1 MDLQRERLEEA
12 LETLGAVLQARRA
25 PFEVLAVGGSGLLLL
40 GLIDRPTGDLDVI
53 ALLRSGTF
61 HKVEALPEALDTAAR
76 QVGAALGLAD
86 RWLNTGPSSL
96 MDLGLPSGWEGR
108 LTTRRFGALC
118 VHLASRRDQICL
130 KLYAAVD
137 RGPDDKHYRD
147 LQSLDPTREELVFA
161 GKWAVTHDA
170 SAAFR
175 SELVGCLAALGAEVT
190 DDELD

>member
-12 LETLGAVLQARRA
+12 LETLGALLRARRT
-25 PFEVLAVGGSGLLLL
+25 PFEVLVVGGSGLLLL

-53 ALLRSGTF
+53 ALRPGGTF
-61 HKVEALPEALDTAAR
+61 QKVEALPEALDTAVR

-96 MDLGLPSGWEGR
+96 MDFGLPSGWEGR
-108 LTTRRFGALC
+108 LTTRRFGALS
-118 VHLASRRDQICL
+118 VHLASRQDQICL